1 MSFVRLGAALV
12 AAAAVGASASAGTVF
27 SQPGGTSGGQGIGY
41 YSSLNGLH
49 LGGTSKQRIG
59 DDFSLASATS
69 VAAMTFWGWS
79 DDEHDSFSFGNRHAT
94 QNILSFN
101 IEIFKLNGAGSTPGD
116 SLLDETFAI
125 GDVSIQ
131 ADGNVWRYSV
141 TFTNAVALD
150 ANTMYGISVSANLN
164 SPTGPWGFV
173 WENAAA
179 ANNQVFANFGF
190 GWQSF
195 NTVTRDNM
203 AFALFDEPPI
213 VPLPAPVFLAL
224 AGLAGALPMRKKLL
238 GCFRA

>member
-1 MSFVRLGAALV
+1 MSMVRLGAALV
-12 AAAAVGASASAGTVF
+12 AAAAVGASAWAGTVF
-27 SQPGGTSGGQGIGY
+27 SQPGGTSGGQDIGY

-49 LGGTSKQRIG
+49 RGGTARQRIA

-79 DDEHDSFSFGNRHAT
+79 DDEHDSFNFGNRHAT

-116 SLLDETFAI
+116 SLLNETIGI

-131 ADGNVWRYSV
+131 GDGSVWKYTV
-141 TFTNAVALD
+141 TFSNAVALD
-150 ANTMYGISVSANLN
+150 ANTDYGISVSAILD

-173 WENAAA
+173 WESAAV
-179 ANNQVFANFGF
+179 ANDRIFVDFGF
-190 GWQSF
+190 GWQS
-195 NTVTRDNM
+195 VTFDTRGNM
-203 AFALFDEPPI
+203 AFELHDGPPI

-224 AGLAGALPMRKKLL
+224 AGLAGALPMRKRLL
-238 GCFRA
+238 GVFKA